1 LSANHY
7 AVIGRGQAHGKTNL
21 PILHRD

>member
-1 LSANHY
+1 LSANHF